1 MHELL
6 DIVRSCAS
14 QKGMKMYEGKLKIKS
29 PPTEVGTIHPSL
41 RSKLVETMPV
51 LGSVLER
58 QRMVAEVP
66 DSMQVA
72 PFWHSDTAHSSVS
85 KAQLASENPAVQTQ
99 M

>member
-1 MHELL
+1 MNAF
-6 DIVRSCAS
+6 VMTA
-14 QKGMKMYEGKLKIKS
+14 
-29 PPTEVGTIHPSL
+29 
-41 RSKLVETMPV
+41 LVMPFW
-51 LGSVLER
+51 L
-58 QRMVAEVP
+58 RMVAEVP